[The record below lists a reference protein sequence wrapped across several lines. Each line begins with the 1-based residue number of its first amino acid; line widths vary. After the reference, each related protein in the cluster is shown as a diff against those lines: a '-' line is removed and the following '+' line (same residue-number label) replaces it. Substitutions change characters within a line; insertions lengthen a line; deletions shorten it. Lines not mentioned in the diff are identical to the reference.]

1 MYTILR
7 YTIMKMDP
15 LGENNAQEG
24 KKAAA
29 AAVLRRLDRR
39 KNDEDDNQTGE
50 SGRRQKKEDLALNQY
65 EAMIAMDVVAPDDI
79 PTKFD
84 GE

>member
-15 LGENNAQEG
+15 LGESNAQEG

-39 KNDEDDNQTGE
+39 KDDEEGGQAGE
-50 SGRRQKKEDLALNQY
+50 SGRRQRKEDLVLNQY
-65 EAMIAMDVVAPDDI
+65 EAMVAMDVVAPDDI
-79 PTKFD
+79 PTTFD
-84 GE
+84 GM